1 MFVDTSELMDSV
13 EKQEEGCFK
22 NNPLLIICVIYTIVI
37 QSI

>member
-22 NNPLLIICVIYTIVI
+22 NNPLLICVIYTIVI